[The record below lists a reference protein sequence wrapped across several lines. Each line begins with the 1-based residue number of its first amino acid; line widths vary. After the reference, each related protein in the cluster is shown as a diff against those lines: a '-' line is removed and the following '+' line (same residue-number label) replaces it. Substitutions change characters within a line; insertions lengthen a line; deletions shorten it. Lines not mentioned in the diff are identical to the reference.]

1 MNKTQSKISTNLK
14 FVYSDNSL
22 SIVFPN
28 NELLMGILGEF
39 NKNLKELENL
49 TNTNLYFRGNSII
62 TKGDD
67 KKIQIIDVREDTERD
82 HAHIKGTIHM
92 KLSEI
97 AKRYTELDKKKN
109 IFVMCHTGTRSQAV
123 CKWLKAQGYNHC
135 VNVLGGIDAW
145 AALIDRNI
153 RRY

>member
-1 MNKTQSKISTNLK
+1 M
-14 FVYSDNSL
+14 SL
-22 SIVFPN
+22 YNTSEITVHKL
-28 NELLMGILGEF
+28 NELWE
-39 NKNLKELENL
+39 EN
-49 TNTNLYFRGNSII
+49 
-62 TKGDD
+62 
-67 KKIQIIDVREDTERD
+67 KKIQILDVREDTERD

-97 AKRYTELDKKKN
+97 ADRFNELDSGKN
-109 IFVMCHTGTRSQAV
+109 IFVMCHTGTRGQAV
-123 CKWLKAQGYNHC
+123 CKWLKSKGYKNC

>member
-1 MNKTQSKISTNLK
+1 MEIYQSSEITVHKL
-14 FVYSDNSL
+14 
-22 SIVFPN
+22 
-28 NELLMGILGEF
+28 NELRE
-39 NKNLKELENL
+39 ED
-49 TNTNLYFRGNSII
+49 S
-62 TKGDD
+62 
-67 KKIQIIDVREDTERD
+67 KIQIIDVRENTERE

-97 AKRYTELDKKKN
+97 SNRYTELDKNKN
-109 IFVMCHTGTRSQAV
+109 IFVMCHVGTRSQTV
-123 CKWLKAQGYNHC
+123 CKWLKAQGLSHC

>member
-1 MNKTQSKISTNLK
+1 MDLYKSSEITVHRL
-14 FVYSDNSL
+14 
-22 SIVFPN
+22 
-28 NELLMGILGEF
+28 NELRDV
-39 NKNLKELENL
+39 NKN
-49 TNTNLYFRGNSII
+49 
-62 TKGDD
+62 
-67 KKIQIIDVREDTERD
+67 IQILDIREDSERD
-82 HAHIKGTIHM
+82 HAFIKGTIHM

-97 AKRYTELDKKKN
+97 ANRHTELKKEQN

-123 CKWLKAQGYNHC
+123 CKWLKTQGYQNC

>member
-1 MNKTQSKISTNLK
+1 MPTNLRGK
-14 FVYSDNSL
+14 LRMKSEYQHLKLFKQHALPVHIFRLPGIYGPGR
-22 SIVFPN
+22 SIF
-28 NELLMGILGEF
+28 ERLQ
-39 NKNLKELENL
+39 
-49 TNTNLYFRGNSII
+49 S
-62 TKGDD
+62 D

>member
-1 MNKTQSKISTNLK
+1 MQTNTL
-14 FVYSDNSL
+14 NSL
-22 SIVFPN
+22 LEEANKIVRR
-28 NELLMGILGEF
+28 LSY
-39 NKNLKELENL
+39 KE
-49 TNTNLYFRGNSII
+49 TCI
-62 TKGDD
+62 
-67 KKIQIIDVREDTERD
+67 KIEDGAVIIDVREDTERE
-82 HAHIKGTIHM
+82 HAYIKGTIHM

-97 AKRYTELDKKKN
+97 AKRYTELDKEKN

-123 CKWLKAQGYNHC
+123 CKWLKTKGFMNC